1 MKKKVFDMF
10 CHGFSVERDQRPGV
24 GLSQALRCA
33 FKHCRANTAKTFL
46 IGSLIGNDVGE
57 CLFQA
62 KKTSMWAEALTEASV
77 TKAKTPKKY
86 PFFWDGQECRGL

>member
-33 FKHCRANTAKTFL
+33 FKHCRANTDFFFKL
-46 IGSLIGNDVGE
+46 IGTRWQYTKGE
-57 CLFQA
+57 MI
-62 KKTSMWAEALTEASV
+62 TM
-77 TKAKTPKKY
+77 
-86 PFFWDGQECRGL
+86 